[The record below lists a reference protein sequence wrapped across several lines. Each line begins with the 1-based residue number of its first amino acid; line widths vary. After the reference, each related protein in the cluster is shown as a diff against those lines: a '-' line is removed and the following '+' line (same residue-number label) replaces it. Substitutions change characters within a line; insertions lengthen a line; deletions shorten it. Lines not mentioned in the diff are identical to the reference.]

1 MAPAPR
7 RRNRNSSNSLGQPSW
22 YELAREVSQAAAG
35 KGYGGHEDVYA
46 TFAAERGLHIQSVR
60 RALTALAGISKV
72 AALDPGRAGR
82 LRDLPATV
90 VNTIA
95 RWAEYDRRAAFEAM
109 DRYEAGAIGTRQVD
123 IEEREARKRNADFF
137 AHLTRYEGLYELD
150 AFDTAFAHLLKDWR
164 SEPAGPFDAMGKG
177 PFSRCFRH
185 RQRDER
191 CLLLVPGP
199 FPQPRDWE
207 NERNGIMLQAVGA
220 ASIGYRVLIVVPQA
234 SGIKSM
240 LEVWLKTFALTGDRI
255 EILET
260 ELRQLPK
267 EPEDGEASTS

>member
-1 MAPAPR
+1 MAPPPPG
-7 RRNRNSSNSLGQPSW
+7 RNRSSSTSLGQPSW
-22 YELAREVSQAAAG
+22 FDLAREVSQAAAG
-35 KGYGGHEDVYA
+35 KGYGGHEEVYA
-46 TFAAERGLHIQSVR
+46 AFAAERGLHIQSVR
-60 RALTALAGISKV
+60 RALTALTGISKV

-82 LRDLPATV
+82 LPDLPVTV

-95 RWAEYDRRAAFEAM
+95 RWTEYDRRAAFEAM
-109 DRYEAGAIGTRQVD
+109 DRYEAGAIGTRQID

-164 SEPAGPFDAMGKG
+164 SEPAGPFDATGKG

-207 NERNGIMLQAVGA
+207 NERNSIMLQAQGA
-220 ASIGYRVLIVVPQA
+220 VSMGYRVLIVVPQA
-234 SGIKSM
+234 HGIKCM
-240 LEVWLKTFALTGDRI
+240 LESWLNTFALTGYRI

-260 ELRQLPK
+260 ELRHLPND
-267 EPEDGEASTS
+267 PEDGSVPAS

>member
-1 MAPAPR
+1 MARSPSDRKNASPAH
-7 RRNRNSSNSLGQPSW
+7 GQQSW
-22 YELAREVSQAAAG
+22 FELAREVSHAAAG
-35 KGYGGHEDVYA
+35 KGYGGHEEVYA
-46 TFAAERGLHIQSVR
+46 AFAAERGLHIQSVR
-60 RALTALAGISKV
+60 RALTAFTGVGKV

-90 VNTIA
+90 VNAIA
-95 RWAEYDRRAAFEAM
+95 RWTEFDRKAAFEAM
-109 DRYEAGAIGTRQVD
+109 DRFEAGAIGTRQID

-150 AFDTAFAHLLKDWR
+150 AFDTAFAHLLTDWR
-164 SEPAGPFDAMGKG
+164 SEPTGPFDATGKG

-207 NERNGIMLQAVGA
+207 NERNSIMLQAQGA
-220 ASIGYRVLIVVPQA
+220 VSMGYRVLIVVPE
-234 SGIKSM
+234 SHGIKIM
-240 LEVWLKTFALTGDRI
+240 LEGWMNTFGLSGDRI
-255 EILET
+255 EVIET
-260 ELRQLPK
+260 ELR
-267 EPEDGEASTS
+267 